1 MKAKGS
7 DVVAYSMLPHRTSAI
22 TALLNIYDELEAL
35 TQENKNLRERLG
47 GETLTF
53 AEEHHEESLL
63 ERQYEAEFAKVG
75 KRSVYDGSV
84 LSWTSVTRFA
94 DGTYE
99 GFDDFVRRYATNMPD
114 YMSFRDFCELYHDWL
129 MDDYE
134 ERLAKRKAQERK
146 DD

>member
-7 DVVAYSMLPHRTSAI
+7 DVVAHSMLPHRTSAI

-53 AEEHHEESLL
+53 AEEHEESLL

-75 KRSVYDGSV
+75 KRSVYDSSV
-84 LSWTSVTRFA
+84 LSWTSVNRYP

-99 GFDDFVRRYATNMPD
+99 GLDDFVRRYTNNVPD

-134 ERLAKRKAQERK
+134 ERLAKRKSQERN